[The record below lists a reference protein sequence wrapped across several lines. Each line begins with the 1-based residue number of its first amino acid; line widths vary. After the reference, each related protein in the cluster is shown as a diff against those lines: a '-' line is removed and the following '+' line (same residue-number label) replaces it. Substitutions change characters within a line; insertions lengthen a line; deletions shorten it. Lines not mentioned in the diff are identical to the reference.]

1 MDMLLANKNYK
12 INSLT
17 LDFSTQTLALHA
29 DKFVQLKPQSFQ
41 LLYYFCRSHHKIV
54 NREELITHV
63 WQSRIV
69 SDNAINRAVSQL
81 RAVIA
86 QLDPNIE
93 YIQTLP
99 RTGYRLCV
107 KVVEANNLIAFESA
121 PDNTSE
127 NTVLSPLVSIS
138 NPTAI
143 SNPTSISNSIS
154 VANSTSVSIDSEQ
167 ADNPSN
173 TKKRFITSLMS
184 LLLVIGSITVL
195 SASSISTWLKGKTQQ
210 LTSEAY
216 TYLPGAEY
224 DTSTSRDW
232 VVYINRDGPE
242 YTVIANNKHNEKQV
256 VLHKSADTI
265 RFPKLSPNLDYMSVF
280 LRKNER
286 LNLRGCQLNVF
297 SFHSLALLKQYPC
310 GLGNVVNQRW
320 INSSTIQIVTATE
333 DQGISTMTVDVNLSQ
348 QPPSV
353 SRAFSDVHLKFI
365 SIQFSPSGDEIA
377 LLSRNLI
384 NNQTQLNVFSNSSL
398 IAQRS
403 IILPGVN
410 INAVL
415 WLDNGNFMWLESG
428 QLFTTDSTGMA
439 RTEVVTDI
447 KDITLLNAVDGDNIY
462 VSHGQ
467 TRTNLIKVA
476 SDGKEQPVAISS
488 RDEFMPVFSHH
499 SEQFIFFSNRTGSN
513 EVWLSRNDSSISKI
527 PLPEHELLIKPI
539 QWSPDDSH
547 IVMTTKRAIVIYSFD
562 DANLTEI
569 DMLNLQQ
576 IGWINNTE
584 LAILNGQN
592 NNELTFY
599 NLSNH
604 TQNQVVLP
612 ASIAH
617 FQIVDEKLYFSQHN
631 SSDIGVYNLA
641 THKIDYLGV
650 EANSGQGMWQ
660 IENEFL
666 YYMPISQ
673 DKLHIEK
680 LNLKTGIKQPVYY
693 FNITDAP
700 IFSISS
706 SLNIL
711 IQRQIRDESDVS
723 KILMH

>member
-17 LDFSTQTLALHA
+17 LDFSTQTLFLHA
-29 DKFVQLKPQSFQ
+29 DKIVQLKPQSFQ

-63 WQSRIV
+63 WQGRIV

-107 KVVEANNLIAFESA
+107 KVVKADNLMAFEST
-121 PDNTSE
+121 PEQTLE

-143 SNPTSISNSIS
+143 SNPTSIS
-154 VANSTSVSIDSEQ
+154 NSTSVSIDSEQ

-184 LLLVIGSITVL
+184 LLLVIGSITLL

-216 TYLPGAEY
+216 TYQPGAEY
-224 DTSTSRDW
+224 DTSSSRDW

-242 YTVIANNKHNEKQV
+242 YTVIANNKHNEKQFI
-256 VLHKSADTI
+256 LHKSTDTI
-265 RFPKLSPNLDYMSVF
+265 RIPKLSPNLDYISVF

-286 LNLRGCQLNVF
+286 LNLRECQLNVF
-297 SFHSLALLKQYPC
+297 GFHSLALFKQYPC

-333 DQGISTMTVDVNLSQ
+333 DQGISTMTVDVNLPQ

-353 SRAFSDVHLKFI
+353 SRAFADVHLKFI

-377 LLSRNLI
+377 LLSRNSI

-447 KDITLLNAVDGDNIY
+447 KDITLLNAVDGDNLY

-467 TRTNLIKVA
+467 TRINLIKVA
-476 SDGKEQPVAISS
+476 SDGNEQPVAISS
-488 RDEFMPVFSHH
+488 RDEFMPVFSNH
-499 SEQFIFFSNRTGSN
+499 SEKYIFFSNRTGRN
-513 EVWLSRNDSSISKI
+513 EVWLSRNDSTISKI
-527 PLPEHELLIKPI
+527 PLPGHELLIKPI

-547 IVMTTKRAIVIYSFD
+547 IVIETQRAIIIYSFD
-562 DANLTEI
+562 DGNLTEI
-569 DMLNLQQ
+569 NMPNSQQ

-584 LAILNGQN
+584 LAILNGAN

-599 NLSNH
+599 NLGNH
-604 TQNQVVLP
+604 TQNEVVLP
-612 ASIAH
+612 ASIAD
-617 FQIVDEKLYFSQHN
+617 FQIVDERLYFSQHN
-631 SSDIGVYNLA
+631 SNDIGVYNLA
-641 THKIDYLGV
+641 THKIDYFGV

-693 FNITDAP
+693 FNISDAP

-711 IQRQIRDESDVS
+711 IQRQIHDESDVS
-723 KILMH
+723 KILMR